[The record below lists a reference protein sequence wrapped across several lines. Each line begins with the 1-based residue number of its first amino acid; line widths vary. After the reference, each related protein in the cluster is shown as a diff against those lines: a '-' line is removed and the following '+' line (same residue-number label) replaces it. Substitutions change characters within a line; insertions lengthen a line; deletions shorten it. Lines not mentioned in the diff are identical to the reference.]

1 MKDRVKAPL
10 NHSKMERML
19 LNGEMKSKIK
29 QVAAETRKTHNKIDT
44 IDSKTEENKNKRKTY
59 IYNSINSDEIMIA
72 ILNLKQR
79 EYIYYNTI

>member
-10 NHSKMERML
+10 NHSKIERML